1 MKGTPITRSVRAL
14 MACVLAGIGMLTSGF
29 ILSPEP
35 AQAETIA
42 CFIEAT
48 GTWVNPKARPG
59 DVTTVEIQSHC
70 EGGDLVHR
78 VRVKTK
84 CAPRDCTWGWTKG
97 YVERGRFV
105 ASFSTFSAHR
115 LIEMQVAGDN
125 ALIYVSNDY
134 HNARRQDE
142 NASFRLKRDD

>member
-14 MACVLAGIGMLTSGF
+14 MACVMAGIG
-29 ILSPEP
+29 ILAASQVLQRET
-35 AQAETIA
+35 ARAETIA

-48 GTWVNPKARPG
+48 GNWVNPKARPG
-59 DVTTVEIQSHC
+59 DVSRVEIQSHC
-70 EGGDLVHR
+70 KDSQLLHR

-84 CAPRDCTWGWTKG
+84 CSPRDCTWGWTRG

-115 LIEMQVAGDN
+115 IVEMQVAGDN
-125 ALIYVSNDY
+125 AIIYVSNDY

-142 NASFRLKRDD
+142 NASFRLRRED